1 MPRYVVRYWV
11 NHRAAQVPFTAKD
24 ATAARL
30 AYVDTVARLQRL
42 SRQCSGFRLE
52 TERGRV
58 LAGTAAHERT
68 WTKDQRQRELE
79 W

>member
-1 MPRYVVRYWV
+1 MPRYVVRYYV
-11 NHRAAQVPFTAKD
+11 NHRAACVPFEAKD

-30 AYVDTVARLQRL
+30 AYVATVERLQRL

-52 TERGRV
+52 TVRGRI
-58 LAGTAAHERT
+58 LAGTAPHART
-68 WTKDQRQRELE
+68 WAKDTRQRELE